1 MAWIICGL
9 LFAVAV
15 YLAVKNFRMRQSL
28 NAITEMLSSEIADE
42 SDITLAIK
50 ANDKYIKKLAKK
62 LNTQLAEL
70 RRIKESF
77 QEGDRELKDAV
88 INITHDLK
96 TPLTAIYGY
105 LDLLDKEEKS
115 ETLERYISQ
124 ISNRINAIN
133 LLTEEL
139 FRYTVISS
147 VEDVLPEPIN
157 LCRVLE
163 ETLVSFYGMFE
174 QNGITP
180 IVSIPEAPI
189 TRVLDGNALSR
200 IFGNIISNAIKYS
213 DGDFSVTMKEN
224 GEIIFSNKAKALY
237 GIDPLRLFERFFTVD
252 PSKRSTGLGL
262 SIAKSL
268 IEKMHG
274 GITAEYSE
282 ERLYITVWF
291 DKNI

>member
-1 MAWIICGL
+1 M
-9 LFAVAV
+9 
-15 YLAVKNFRMRQSL
+15 
-28 NAITEMLSSEIADE
+28 
-42 SDITLAIK
+42 
-50 ANDKYIKKLAKK
+50 
-62 LNTQLAEL
+62 
-70 RRIKESF
+70 
-77 QEGDRELKDAV
+77 
-88 INITHDLK
+88 
-96 TPLTAIYGY
+96 
-105 LDLLDKEEKS
+105 DKEEKS

-189 TRVLDGNALSR
+189 TRVLDENALSR

>member
-15 YLAVKNFRMRQSL
+15 YLAVKNFRMRKSL

-42 SDITLAIK
+42 ADITRAIK

-189 TRVLDGNALSR
+189 TRVLDENALSR

>member
-15 YLAVKNFRMRQSL
+15 YLAVKNFRMRKSL

-42 SDITLAIK
+42 ADITRAIK

-189 TRVLDGNALSR
+189 TRVLDENALSR
-200 IFGNIISNAIKYS
+200 IFGNIITNAIKYS

>member
-1 MAWIICGL
+1 MPWIFCGF
-9 LFAVAV
+9 LFAVTV
-15 YLAVKNFRMRQSL
+15 YLAVKLFVMRKNL
-28 NAITEMLSSEIADE
+28 NAITKMLSE
-42 SDITLAIK
+42 SLTCETDLTHVIS
-50 ANDKYIKKLAKK
+50 ANDKYIKKLAKE

-70 RRIKESF
+70 RRIKEGFS
-77 QEGDRELKDAV
+77 EGDRELKDSV

-115 ETLERYISQ
+115 ETLERYIAQ

-147 VEDVLPEPIN
+147 VENIFPKPIN

-180 IVSIPEAPI
+180 DISIPETPV
-189 TRVLDGNALSR
+189 TKVLDENALSR
-200 IFGNIISNAIKYS
+200 ILGNIISNAIKYS
-213 DGDFSVTMKEN
+213 DGDFSVKMDGN
-224 GEIIFSNKAKALY
+224 GKIVFSNKAKALA
-237 GIDPLRLFERFFTVD
+237 GTPTESLFDRFFTVAVA
-252 PSKRSTGLGL
+252 KRSTGLGL

-268 IEKMHG
+268 VEKMHG
-274 GITAEYSE
+274 SITAEYAD
-282 ERLYITVWF
+282 ERLYISVYF
-291 DKNI
+291 G

>member
-9 LFAVAV
+9 LFAVAL
-15 YLAVKNFRMRQSL
+15 YLAVKNFRMRKSL

-42 SDITLAIK
+42 ADITRAIK

-147 VEDVLPEPIN
+147 LEDVLPEPIN

-189 TRVLDGNALSR
+189 TRVLDENALSR